1 MANALEYILWRGDI
15 SFSASP
21 VNEVDIFL
29 FSQLSTPDYKGIVPG
44 TVASESI
51 RAAADKYFASHDESV
66 KNLGALQ
73 SESVLPMLRMLPET
87 ARFGALR
94 LAGFQNRVIEE
105 KEEQFCAVT
114 ILLPDGQICVSFR
127 GTDDS
132 IIGWKEDFH
141 LAVKESVPAQLD
153 ALEYLCW
160 AADAF
165 PGKII
170 VCGHSKG
177 GNLAVYAAVHAPI
190 EVQKRIE
197 QVISFDGPGFRPG
210 FIASEAYRAVS
221 EKIRTVLSQ
230 NALVGTLLNRAGE
243 AVIVKS
249 SVLGPMAHDGFSW
262 EVLGCKFVR
271 CTELSEPSQV
281 FDRAISATLEEM
293 SDEEKDAFVTELFD
307 ILLSTGADTVSQLT
321 DLRLSQTYEVAR
333 TLHKDEKVHHF
344 TLHFLEQMIKSIR
357 RPQIEIPNFSHKIAE
372 ITKGRKHLPQ
382 NQKET

>member
-15 SFSASP
+15 SFSVSP

-44 TVASESI
+44 DASSENI
-51 RAAADKYFASHDESV
+51 QAVADKYFSTHDESV

-73 SESVLPMLRMLPET
+73 SESVLPMLRMLPDT
-87 ARFGALR
+87 ARFGTLR

-114 ILLPDGQICVSFR
+114 ILLPDGRICVSFR

-141 LAVKESVPAQLD
+141 LAIKESVPAQLD
-153 ALEYLCW
+153 ALEYLRW
-160 AADAF
+160 AADTF

-177 GNLAVYAAVHAPI
+177 GNLAVYAAVHAPQHI
-190 EVQKRIE
+190 QNRIDR
-197 QVISFDGPGFRPG
+197 VISFDGPGFRPE
-210 FIASEAYRAVS
+210 FIISEAYQAIS
-221 EKIRTVLSQ
+221 EKISTVLSQ

-262 EVLGCKFVR
+262 EVLGCEFVR

-293 SDEEKDAFVTELFD
+293 SDEEKDSFVTELFD

-333 TLHKDEKVHHF
+333 SLRKDEKVHHF
-344 TLHFLEQMIKSIR
+344 TLRFLEQMIKSIR
-357 RPQIEIPNFSHKIAE
+357 RPQIEIPYFSNKIAE
-372 ITKGRKHLPQ
+372 ITKGRKHPAK
-382 NQKET
+382 NSKET

>member
-1 MANALEYILWRGDI
+1 MANAIDYLKWRGDI
-15 SFSASP
+15 SFAVSP

-29 FSQLSTPDYKGIVPG
+29 FSQLSTPDYRGIVPG
-44 TVASESI
+44 DAFSESI
-51 RAAADKYFASHDESV
+51 RDAADKYFASHDESV

-73 SESVLPMLRMLPET
+73 SVSVLPMLKMLPET
-87 ARFGALR
+87 VRFGTLR

-114 ILLPDGQICVSFR
+114 VLLPDGGICVSFR

-141 LAVKESVPAQLD
+141 LAVRNSVPAQLD
-153 ALEYLCW
+153 ALEYLRW

-177 GNLAVYAAVHAPI
+177 GNLAVYAAVHAPA
-190 EVQKRIE
+190 EVQQRIE
-197 QVISFDGPGFRPG
+197 RVISFDGPGFRPE
-210 FIASEAYRAVS
+210 FIASEAYQAIS
-221 EKIRTVLSQ
+221 EKICTVLSQ

-249 SVLGPMAHDGFSW
+249 NVLGPMAHDGFSW
-262 EVLGCKFVR
+262 EVLGCAFVR
-271 CTELSEPSQV
+271 CEELSEPSQV

-307 ILLSTGADTVSQLT
+307 ILLSTGADTVSELT
-321 DLRLSQTYEVAR
+321 DLRLSQTYEVAH
-333 TLHKDEKVHHF
+333 TLRKDEKVHHF
-344 TLHFLEQMIKSIR
+344 TLRFLEQMIRSIR
-357 RPQIEIPNFSHKIAE
+357 RPQIGIPYFSHKIEKIA
-372 ITKGRKHLPQ
+372 KGRKHLPQ
-382 NQKET
+382 DQKET